1 MTKTELL
8 KKILKETFYFLKAY
22 FTNYLF
28 PIIKDVIKDTRENFS
43 EYIEEIKN
51 YFIEA
56 LWSRI
61 KDDIHEH
68 LDMAI
73 QEVNTFFA
81 SASYE
86 MKEKIIIDYIFDH
99 IHLPLLLRPSKFIA
113 KKIFKKKVHEFIA
126 EKLKDLHKLN
136 QII

>member
-28 PIIKDVIKDTRENFS
+28 PIIKDVIRDTKENFS
-43 EYIEEIKN
+43 GYIEEIKN

-56 LWSRI
+56 LWSRV
-61 KDDIHEH
+61 KNDLQEH
-68 LDMAI
+68 LEMAI
-73 QEVNTFFA
+73 QEANTFFA

-86 MKEKIIIDYIFDH
+86 LKEKVIVDYIFDN

-113 KKIFKKKVHEFIA
+113 KRIFKKKIREFIA
-126 EKLKDLHKLN
+126 DKLESLQKFN
-136 QII
+136 QVI